1 MIVRPGA
8 RPSIRRGRAPPPM
21 RTIEGHHDFS
31 VLEDRLAALVQ
42 ETRGGGPSLPPPV
55 AVVAPTRRLLA
66 YLQETLADRLPVL
79 ANVHFFS
86 HLSLAEAAGAAIGS
100 PAPDLL
106 GDDARMMILSGLVEA
121 RGGPLA
127 EYVGRRP
134 GSLAAILSTLNDLR
148 EACVPSG
155 AAARITGLSARGRQ
169 ILDLHAAYSERLD
182 APGSRVA
189 DRARWIRESVPAV
202 REFCRRFRLVIHYGA
217 YDLIGVNLEL
227 LRAVEASE
235 APLVLLVPHH
245 ATSPAYELAGRFW
258 PEMLGER
265 PVPLPDAPSDRL
277 LAAGLPF
284 LYREGSGPAP
294 RDPGPA
300 PRVRFFH
307 AQGAA
312 AELREVALDIV
323 SRRDDPRIPLHRI
336 GVIARSLEPYAAW
349 LRPIFSEH
357 ALPFTTS
364 ESLGAARESRVQ
376 AALQLGRAVLRD
388 FPRQQLMDLLR
399 GGLLRIR
406 GRDPSSRAHAWDRLS
421 RSWHIAGGYRTWT
434 QDLPRFVQDWEPYVP
449 PDAGEDERARQQRF
463 KARLAED
470 AASLVSVV
478 DRLGRDAR
486 PLEGAASW
494 RAWAEAMDALLVE
507 RIDGFDPE
515 AADAQ
520 PDPGASA
527 VRAVLRDMGRLD
539 AAGVPLRRGSAL
551 AFFERALGRA
561 TVPIGSHGGA
571 DPRRDRDNGGVRV
584 LDAMQAR
591 GQAFDAVY
599 LIGFNADLFPR
610 RTTED
615 PFLPDRDRLLLR
627 ERLRLPVPVKTTGP
641 QEERLLL
648 AHLIGCA
655 RRGLTV
661 SWQRADDSAKARVA
675 SLALREVARAVH
687 GAPLLTR
694 IVADARRVKAHPAEA
709 GEDAARRFG
718 VLPPLDACVNVALQG
733 RSPGRLLEG
742 SAGLPLPPVRPGYTD
757 ALRAGLSML
766 QAIEQWTGTGA
777 GLRFDAFVGEA
788 AQRPDRL
795 SPSRLESLG
804 SCPQHYFFR
813 HVLRAQEMEE
823 VREGY
828 EFDPREVGTA
838 VHAVLHDVYRE
849 LSGPEGAL
857 SESVPGDL
865 ARRAVELARRSWERH
880 TRILAARARSHYP
893 LLWET
898 TETLW
903 LDALAAFLGRDLP
916 ALLRQRARLAGL
928 EKEAAARLGP
938 GAAGTSPEVRGRFDR
953 IAAGDGGVVVSDYK
967 TSGDLERH
975 VAPAR
980 MLKGLSLQM
989 PLYLLLAESLAAR
1002 GEMEVPPVRAEV
1014 LGVGPRYDDEARAG
1028 LEAAALAS
1036 HREGILETLG
1046 VLHGLSASGSFPLN
1060 ESSWLCER
1068 CPYARACRRWHV
1080 PTLRR
1085 IAQAPGASDYALVR
1099 RKNTRQPTIETVLQQ
1114 AGGEDA

>member
-1 MIVRPGA
+1 
-8 RPSIRRGRAPPPM
+8 M

-31 VLEDRLAALVQ
+31 VLEDRLAKLVR
-42 ETRGGGPSLPPPV
+42 EARGDGSLSLPPPV
-55 AVVAPTRRLLA
+55 AVVAPTRSLLS
-66 YLQETLADRLPVL
+66 YLQTMLADRLPVL
-79 ANVHFFS
+79 VNVHFFT
-86 HLSLAEAAGAAIGS
+86 HLSLAEAAGSALGS
-100 PAPDLL
+100 PAPRLL
-106 GDDARMMILSGLVEA
+106 GDDAGMMILAGLVEA

-127 EYVGRRP
+127 AYVGRRP
-134 GSLAAILSTLNDLR
+134 GSLAAILSSLDDLR
-148 EACVPSG
+148 EAGVPAG
-155 AAARITGLSARGRQ
+155 AGARTKGLSASGKQ

-189 DRARWIRESVPAV
+189 DRARWIRESAPAV
-202 REFCRRFRLVIHYGA
+202 RSFCARFRLVVHYGA

-235 APLVLLVPHH
+235 ARLVLLVPHH
-245 ATSPAYELAGRFW
+245 ATSPAYEIARRFW
-258 PEMLGER
+258 PEMLGEG

-284 LYREGSGPAP
+284 LYQEGAGPAP
-294 RDPGPA
+294 RDPETA

-312 AELREVALDIV
+312 AELREVVLDILG
-323 SRRDDPRIPLHRI
+323 RRADSSLALHRI
-336 GVIARSLEPYAAW
+336 AVIARSLEPYAAW

-357 ALPFTTS
+357 ALPFTTQ
-364 ESLGAARESRVQ
+364 ESLGAVREARVQ
-376 AALQLGRAVLRD
+376 AALQLARAVLRD
-388 FPRQQLMDLLR
+388 FPRQPLMDLLR

-406 GRDPSSRAHAWDRLS
+406 GRDPFARAHAWDRLS

-434 QDLPRFVQDWEPYVP
+434 QDLPRWIQEWEPYVP
-449 PDAGEDERARQQRF
+449 PDASEEERARARAR
-463 KARLAED
+463 KASLAAD
-470 AASLVSVV
+470 TASLVSVV
-478 DRLGRDAR
+478 DRLRHAAR

-494 RAWAEAMDALLVE
+494 SAWADAMNALLVE
-507 RIDGFDPE
+507 MVDGFDLQE
-515 AADAQ
+515 GDGR
-520 PDPGASA
+520 PDPGVAA
-527 VRAVLRDMGRLD
+527 VRAVLRDMGLLD
-539 AAGVPLRRGSAL
+539 GAGVPLRRGSSAL
-551 AFFERALGRA
+551 AFFERALARA

-571 DPRRDRDNGGVRV
+571 EPRRDRDNGGVRV

-627 ERLRLPVPVKTTGP
+627 ERLGLPVPVKATGP

-655 RRGLTV
+655 RRSLTV

-694 IVADARRVKAHPAEA
+694 VADARRVKAHPAEA

-718 VLPPLDACVNVALQG
+718 LLPPLDACVNVALQG
-733 RSPGRLLEG
+733 RSPGRLLEAC
-742 SAGLPLPPVRPGYTD
+742 AGLPLPPVRQGYTD
-757 ALRAGLSML
+757 ALRAGLTML
-766 QAIEQWTGTGA
+766 SAIEQWKVTGPA

-788 AQRPDRL
+788 AQRPDRQ
-795 SPSRLESLG
+795 SPSRLEVLG

-828 EFDPREVGTA
+828 EFDAREVGTA
-838 VHAVLHDVYRE
+838 VHAVLHDLYRE

-865 ARRAVELARRSWERH
+865 ARRAVELSRRSWERH
-880 TRILAARARSHYP
+880 TRNLSARARSRYP

-903 LDALAAFLGRDLP
+903 LNALAAFLGRDLP
-916 ALLRQRARLAGL
+916 TLLRQRARLAGL
-928 EKEAAARLGP
+928 EKETAASLGP
-938 GAAGTSPEVRGRFDR
+938 GSAGTSPEVRGRFDR
-953 IAAGDGGVVVSDYK
+953 IVAGAEGVVVSDYK

-975 VAPAR
+975 VAPSR

-1002 GEMEVPPVRAEV
+1002 GELDGPPVRAEV
-1014 LGVGPRYDDEARAG
+1014 LGVGPGYDDDARAG
-1028 LEAAALAS
+1028 LEAATFAS
-1036 HREGILETLG
+1036 HREAILETLD
-1046 VLHGLSASGSFPLN
+1046 VLFGLSASGSFPLN

-1085 IAQAPGASDYALVR
+1085 IASAPGASDYALVR
-1099 RKNTRQPTIETVLQQ
+1099 RKNTRQPTLKTVG
-1114 AGGEDA
+1114 GGEEA

>member
-1 MIVRPGA
+1 
-8 RPSIRRGRAPPPM
+8 M
-21 RTIEGHHDFS
+21 RTIEGHHDFA
-31 VLEDRLAALVQ
+31 VLEDRLAAFIR
-42 ETRGGGPSLPPPV
+42 ETRGGSPSLPPPV
-55 AVVAPTRRLLA
+55 AVIAPTRGLLA
-66 YLQETLADRLPVL
+66 YLQETLADRLKVL

-86 HLSLAEAAGAAIGS
+86 HLSLAEAAGAATGS

-148 EACVPSG
+148 EACVPAG
-155 AAARITGLSARGRQ
+155 AAAGTRGLSARGRQ
-169 ILDLHAAYSERLD
+169 VLDLHAAYSERLD

-189 DRARWIRESVPAV
+189 DRARWIRESAPAV
-202 REFCRRFRLVIHYGA
+202 REFCRRFRRVIHYGA

-245 ATSPAYELAGRFW
+245 ATSPAYEIARRFW
-258 PEMLGER
+258 PEMLEER

-277 LAAGLPF
+277 LATGLPF
-284 LYREGSGPAP
+284 LYQEGSGPAP
-294 RDPGPA
+294 RDPEPA

-323 SRRDDPRIPLHRI
+323 SRRVGPGIPLHRI

-376 AALQLGRAVLRD
+376 AALQLARAVLRD
-388 FPRQQLMDLLR
+388 FPRQPLMDLLR

-406 GRDPSSRAHAWDRLS
+406 GRDLSFHAHAWDRLS

-434 QDLPRFVQDWEPYVP
+434 QDLPRWVEDWEPYVP
-449 PDAGEDERARQQRF
+449 PDAGEDERARSRGR

-470 AASLVSVV
+470 TASLVSVV
-478 DRLGRDAR
+478 DRLRRDAR

-494 RAWAEAMDALLVE
+494 RAWAEGMDALLAE
-507 RIDGFDPE
+507 RIDGFDPG

-551 AFFERALGRA
+551 AFFERALARA

-599 LIGFNADLFPR
+599 LIGLNADLFPR

-627 ERLRLPVPVKTTGP
+627 ERLRLPVPVKTSGP

-655 RRGLTV
+655 RRDMTV
-661 SWQRADDSAKARVA
+661 SWQRADDSAKAKVA

-694 IVADARRVKAHPAEA
+694 VVAEARRVKAHPAEA

-733 RSPGRLLEG
+733 RSPGRLLKA
-742 SAGLPLPPVRPGYTD
+742 SAGLPLPTVRPGYTD

-777 GLRFDAFVGEA
+777 ALRFDAFVGEA

-823 VREGY
+823 VRDGY
-828 EFDPREVGTA
+828 EFDPREIGTA
-838 VHAVLHDVYRE
+838 VHAVLHDLYRE

-865 ARRAVELARRSWERH
+865 ARRASSTARRSWDRH

-903 LDALAAFLGRDLP
+903 LDALAAFLGRDVP
-916 ALLRQRARLAGL
+916 ALLRQRARLEGL
-928 EKEAAARLGP
+928 EKDAAARLGP
-938 GAAGTSPEVRGRFDR
+938 GDALTSPEVRGRFDR
-953 IAAGDGGVVVSDYK
+953 IAAGAEGVVVSDYK
-967 TSGDLERH
+967 TSGDLDRH
-975 VAPAR
+975 VVPAR

-1002 GEMEVPPVRAEV
+1002 GEVQAPPIRAEV
-1014 LGVGPRYDDEARAG
+1014 LGVGPRYDGDARAS
-1028 LEAAALAS
+1028 LEAGVLAS

-1046 VLHGLSASGSFPLN
+1046 ILHGLSASGSFPLN

-1085 IAQAPGASDYALVR
+1085 IASAPGASDYALVR
-1099 RKNTRQPTIETVLQQ
+1099 RKNTRQPTIETVLQRG
-1114 AGGEDA
+1114 GGEDA

>member
-1 MIVRPGA
+1 MIV
-8 RPSIRRGRAPPPM
+8 RRGRAPPPM

-42 ETRGGGPSLPPPV
+42 EARGGSPSLPPPV
-55 AVVAPTRRLLA
+55 AVVAPTRGLLA
-66 YLQETLADRLPVL
+66 YLQVTLADRLPVL

-86 HLSLAEAAGAAIGS
+86 HVSLAEAAGAATGS

-106 GDDARMMILSGLVEA
+106 GDDARMTILSGLVEE
-121 RGGPLA
+121 RGGALA

-148 EACVPSG
+148 EACVPAG
-155 AAARITGLSARGRQ
+155 AAARTKGLSARGNQ

-182 APGSRVA
+182 APGSRVT
-189 DRARWIRESVPAV
+189 DRARWIRESAPAV

-245 ATSPAYELAGRFW
+245 ATSPAYEIAGRFW

-265 PVPLPDAPSDRL
+265 PAPLPDAPSDRL
-277 LAAGLPF
+277 LAVRLPF

-294 RDPGPA
+294 RDPEPA

-312 AELREVALDIV
+312 AELREVVLDIV
-323 SRRDDPRIPLHRI
+323 SRCADSSIPLHRI

-364 ESLGAARESRVQ
+364 ESLGAVRESRVQ
-376 AALQLGRAVLRD
+376 AALQLARAMLRD
-388 FPRQQLMDLLR
+388 FPRQPLMDLLR

-406 GRDPSSRAHAWDRLS
+406 GGGPSSRAHAWDRLS

-434 QDLPRFVQDWEPYVP
+434 QDLPRWIQDWEPYVP
-449 PDAGEDERARQQRF
+449 PDASEDERARQRGR
-463 KARLAED
+463 KARLTED
-470 AASLVSVV
+470 TASLVSVV
-478 DRLGRDAR
+478 DRLRRDAR

-494 RAWAEAMDALLVE
+494 SAWAEAMDALLVE
-507 RIDGFDPE
+507 RVDGFDPPAAE
-515 AADAQ
+515 AQ
-520 PDPGASA
+520 HDPGASA

-551 AFFERALGRA
+551 AFFEKALTRAM
-561 TVPIGSHGGA
+561 VPIGSHGGA
-571 DPRRDRDNGGVRV
+571 PRRDRDNGGVRV

-591 GQAFDAVY
+591 GQAFDDVY

-655 RRGLTV
+655 RRRLTV

-694 IVADARRVKAHPAEA
+694 VVADARRVKAHPAEA

-718 VLPPLDACVNVALQG
+718 ILPPLDACVNVALQG
-733 RSPGRLLEG
+733 RSPGRLLEAF
-742 SAGLPLPPVRPGYTD
+742 AGLPLPPVRQGYTD

-766 QAIEQWTGTGA
+766 SAIEPWTGTGAA

-795 SPSRLESLG
+795 SPSRLEVLG

-813 HVLRAQEMEE
+813 HVLRVQEMAE

-828 EFDPREVGTA
+828 ELDAREVGTA
-838 VHAVLHDVYRE
+838 VHAVLHDLYRE
-849 LSGPEGAL
+849 LSAPDGSL

-903 LDALAAFLGRDLP
+903 LNALAAFLARDLP

-938 GAAGTSPEVRGRFDR
+938 GDTGTSPEVRGRFDR
-953 IAAGDGGVVVSDYK
+953 IAAGDEGVVVSDYK

-975 VAPAR
+975 VSPAR

-989 PLYLLLAESLAAR
+989 PLYLLLAETLAAR
-1002 GEMEVPPVRAEV
+1002 GELEAPPVRAEV
-1014 LGVGPRYDDEARAG
+1014 LGVGPGYDDDARAP
-1028 LEAAALAS
+1028 LEATALAS
-1036 HREGILETLG
+1036 HREAILETLG

-1085 IAQAPGASDYALVR
+1085 IASAPGASDYALVR
-1099 RKNTRQPTIETVLQQ
+1099 HKNTRQPTLETVLQRG
-1114 AGGEDA
+1114 GGEET